1 MAPAAAQAPEI
12 QFAQRLAANEKRIR
26 DRAVKKL
33 RGYISLRTQRQD
45 GGFSQEELL
54 KIWKGLFYCMWMQ
67 DKPLLQEELADN
79 ISQLI
84 HVIQNTEAQHLF
96 IRTFWQTMNR
106 EWNGIDN
113 LRLDKYYML
122 IRMILRQSFE
132 VLKRNDWDE
141 SLRELLLQ
149 LLMEEVMD
157 PDSNAPKGIKFHF
170 IDIYL
175 QELAKVGAKELT
187 ADQNLK
193 FIEPFCNFVAKSKD
207 PPMMY
212 AVATG
217 IFEIIVDQSPYA
229 IEDLMKELE
238 NSSDGEDVS
247 EDDEQGK
254 KEVLKTKA
262 NRHLSG
268 KSAQSTEE
276 TEDVYENADD
286 SIGPVLQMH
295 RNKKCESDKRV
306 TEFQSSLIPSFSSTV
321 PSFFC
326 SSFSIRKVQKL
337 CGENQITAD
346 GQEVTVS
353 FLDNKSR
360 KKPYCAFLQQFDYK
374 AVADKLFELASKKN
388 TPSLN
393 RKRLYKLV
401 KKFQN
406 LAEGIFPRDFPEDV
420 STDEDDDTFSRRRRK
435 KKAVKPSERNS
446 LEKVKGSGE
455 DERKTSN
462 SKETSVL
469 QKRRKK
475 RKKRN
480 SPNADAGTTGGNSE
494 EGIAETS
501 GSIIFNQGKMPEN
514 NKMKKKLLVNETNE
528 TRNAVSDTRD
538 EHSTSARSSQ
548 TDTEQ
553 SKKIH
558 SKKMNPKVQNVL
570 AKLEC
575 QNGPANASKAEEVY
589 PSVTPLIPK
598 AGKKKQKAGSA
609 LLNGETVLQQTD
621 LKSNKEGSLSRD
633 VDSESEPS
641 RKVKLKKKAKLV
653 ALEGI
658 EVSNKK
664 AATLKK
670 KRKVKEVLNSV
681 EANGIVETACKRS
694 RKEESSTALLPLKKK
709 KAKPGND
716 FIKFEKST
724 VPKGLLF
731 RKARSTISSTRA
743 SIQLNKLQSS
753 SSKKVTFGLNKNT
766 TAEFKK
772 TDKSIL
778 VSPEGPSRVAFN
790 PAQKPRHGV
799 LKSPAGTPEGQPKP
813 KKPLPAQAK
822 KKATMSF
829 F

>member
-67 DKPLLQEELADN
+67 DKPLLQEELANN

-141 SLRELLLQ
+141 SLRDLLLQ
-149 LLMEEVMD
+149 LLMKEVMD

-207 PPMMY
+207 PSVMY

-238 NSSDGEDVS
+238 NSSDGEDVC

-268 KSAQSTEE
+268 KSAQSTEK

-286 SIGPVLQMH
+286 SIGPVL
-295 RNKKCESDKRV
+295 
-306 TEFQSSLIPSFSSTV
+306 
-321 PSFFC
+321 
-326 SSFSIRKVQKL
+326 
-337 CGENQITAD
+337 
-346 GQEVTVS
+346 
-353 FLDNKSR
+353 
-360 KKPYCAFLQQFDYK
+360 QFDYK

-401 KKFQN
+401 EKFQN
-406 LAEGIFPRDFPEDV
+406 LAEGIFPQDFPEDV

-446 LEKVKGSGE
+446 LEKVKSSGE

-475 RKKRN
+475 RKIRN

-501 GSIIFNQGKMPEN
+501 GSIISNQGKMPEN

-538 EHSTSARSSQ
+538 EHSTSAQSSQ

-570 AKLEC
+570 VKLEC
-575 QNGPANASKAEEVY
+575 QNGPVNASKAEEVY

-621 LKSNKEGSLSRD
+621 LKSIKEGSLSRD

-641 RKVKLKKKAKLV
+641 RKVKLKKKTKLV

-670 KRKVKEVLNSV
+670 KRKV
-681 EANGIVETACKRS
+681 EANGIVETACKKS

>member
-1 MAPAAAQAPEI
+1 MAPATAQAPEV

-33 RGYISLRTQRQD
+33 RGYISLRTQLPG

-67 DKPLLQEELADN
+67 DKPLLQEELGNN

-96 IRTFWQTMNR
+96 IQTFWQTMSR

-141 SLRELLLQ
+141 SQRELLLQ
-149 LLMEEVMD
+149 LLMKEVMD
-157 PDSNAPKGIKFHF
+157 SDSNTPRGIKFHF

-207 PPMMY
+207 HSVMH
-212 AVATG
+212 AVAKG
-217 IFEIIVDQSPYA
+217 IFEIILDQSPYA

-238 NSSDGEDVS
+238 GCSDEEDVS
-247 EDDEQGK
+247 EDDEQGN
-254 KEVLKTKA
+254 KEMLKTKA
-262 NRHLSG
+262 NRRLSE
-268 KSAQSTEE
+268 KSAQSAEK
-276 TEDVYENADD
+276 TEDTNENADD
-286 SIGPVLQMH
+286 DIGPVL
-295 RNKKCESDKRV
+295 
-306 TEFQSSLIPSFSSTV
+306 
-321 PSFFC
+321 
-326 SSFSIRKVQKL
+326 
-337 CGENQITAD
+337 
-346 GQEVTVS
+346 
-353 FLDNKSR
+353 
-360 KKPYCAFLQQFDYK
+360 QFDYK
-374 AVADKLFELASKKN
+374 AVADKLFELGSKKN
-388 TPSLN
+388 TPSHN
-393 RKRLYKLV
+393 RKCLYRLV
-401 KKFQN
+401 KRFQN
-406 LAEGIFPRDFPEDV
+406 LAEGIFPQDLPEDV
-420 STDEDDDTFSRRRRK
+420 STDEDDDMFSRRRRK
-435 KKAVKPSERNS
+435 KKVVKPSEKNS
-446 LEKVKGSGE
+446 LEKVKGSE
-455 DERKTSN
+455 KDEQETS
-462 SKETSVL
+462 SAKETSVP

-475 RKKRN
+475 RKIRK
-480 SPNADAGTTGGNSE
+480 SPHVDSGTTDGNSE
-494 EGIAETS
+494 EGIAGTS
-501 GSIIFNQGKMPEN
+501 GSVTFNTGKMPEN
-514 NKMKKKLLVNETNE
+514 NKIKKKKKLLLSETNE
-528 TRNAVSDTRD
+528 IRNAVSDSR
-538 EHSTSARSSQ
+538 EKHSVSAQSGQS
-548 TDTEQ
+548 DTEQ
-553 SKKIH
+553 SKKIQ
-558 SKKMNPKVQNVL
+558 SEKMNPKVQNAL
-570 AKLEC
+570 GKLEC
-575 QNGPANASKAEEVY
+575 QNGPANAKKAEDVN
-589 PSVTPLIPK
+589 PSVAPLISK

-609 LLNGETVLQQTD
+609 LVNGENFLQQTD
-621 LKSNKEGSLSRD
+621 LKSNKESPLPRA

-641 RKVKLKKKAKLV
+641 RKVKLKKTKLV

-658 EVSNKK
+658 KVSNQK

-681 EANGIVETACKRS
+681 EANGILETACKKS
-694 RKEESSTALLPLKKK
+694 RKEESSPALSPLKKK
-709 KAKPGND
+709 KAKQGSD
-716 FIKFEKST
+716 FVKFEKST
-724 VPKGLLF
+724 VPKALLF

-743 SIQLNKLQSS
+743 SIPLNKLQSP

-799 LKSPAGTPEGQPKP
+799 LKSPAGTPDREPKL
-813 KKPLPAQAK
+813 KKPLTAQAK
-822 KKATMSF
+822 KKTTARGF